1 MKKIILTFLIVISTI
16 SHAQLVEI
24 IPDSIS
30 VNLDMVET
38 GGVHTV
44 MMDNIAYSNHSK
56 LRKADARALELKT
69 QYPNSEVYVT
79 SPNATPTS
87 SFKVFIDES
96 KLNPQVD
103 LSEILAK
110 IDTLEIANELKGLAW
125 NDLVTNVIPE
135 LERKIAFSDSLNSM
149 KINILQKRIDTLKTF
164 IRDSITFIVENPDL
178 SFVKSIDTIMPGWT
192 DNGNKS
198 YTYDAIVSNKY
209 LVFNTSTIEQGSSY
223 ELTFNVSVNGVN
235 RAQFDLWAYPVDE
248 ITEGNTCG
256 YVDPRISTY
265 SIGSDTGAFSIIID
279 NTCLDRN
286 KIGIRAQNFGDG
298 FTISDIEITKL

>member
-149 KINILQKRIDTLKTF
+149 KINILQKRIDTLQTF
-164 IRDSITFIVENPDL
+164 IRDSIAFITELEIDYSPPILKGFDYDTTGWLVDAQNGIYTYEDIIDLRYIVFTFNRPMVVGETYRISFDIVADGNANFSIWLYENPDDDIVEGY
-178 SFVKSIDTIMPGWT
+178 S
-192 DNGNKS
+192 NGRIS
-198 YTYDAIVSNKY
+198 D
-209 LVFNTSTIEQGSSY
+209 
-223 ELTFNVSVNGVN
+223 ELTYSTGSYSYDYTVEFM
-235 RAQFDLWAYPVDE
+235 D
-248 ITEGNTCG
+248 
-256 YVDPRISTY
+256 RIR
-265 SIGSDTGAFSIIID
+265 
-279 NTCLDRN
+279 L
-286 KIGIRAQNFGDG
+286 GIRARFYGTP
-298 FTISDIEITKL
+298 FTMSNIEIIKL